1 MIFYG
6 YDNCSTCKKAE
17 KFLKDSGSIFEK
29 NDIVINPPDTKMLK
43 NIIDKS
49 EYTIKDLFNKSGQM
63 YREMD
68 MKNKI
73 DNMSEDELLELL
85 SKNGK
90 LVKRPILINKDKFAV
105 GFKEEVFKK
114 VIS

>member
-17 KFLKDSGSIFEK
+17 KFLKDSGLSFDK
-29 NDIVINPPDTKMLK
+29 RDIVTTPPDIDTLK
-43 NIIDKS
+43 NILSKS
-49 EYTIKDLFNKSGQM
+49 EYKIKDLFNKSGQL

-73 DNMSEDELLELL
+73 DNMKENDLLELL

-90 LVKRPILINKDKFAV
+90 LVKRPILINDNKFAV
-105 GFKEEVFKK
+105 GFKEDIFKNT
-114 VIS
+114 IS